1 MFMVA
6 KGLRALVPVPVKR
19 TLRRTVAWIR
29 IPQARLRLAFGVTPL
44 NAPWV
49 HRRGGLQ
56 VHRYYVEAF
65 LGEFAA
71 DIHGHCLEFQDGHYA
86 TRFGGKQVTKLDI
99 LHKEAGNP
107 RATLVADLTQPH
119 AIPENLFECIICTHV
134 LHVIRDVDRFVTA
147 LQRLLAPGGVL
158 LLAVPHISP
167 IYPRAHELWRFTPE
181 GLAVV
186 LAKVFPV
193 AQITIR
199 SYGNSLT
206 ASGDLRGLVAHE
218 FAKRELQYADE
229 SFAVEVCARAR
240 KEC

>member
-6 KGLRALVPVPVKR
+6 KGLRALVPVPVKH

-99 LHKEAGNP
+99 LHKEEGNP

-119 AIPENLFECIICTHV
+119 AIPEQSSSELPLPQCGIKPAHSGCTRLKSH
-134 LHVIRDVDRFVTA
+134 HGGQRQDA
-147 LQRLLAPGGVL
+147 SLQRLRTKAFTSAELHRFRESASLRTRVNNVLTRFASQVMGVGYGHMPGVGCV
-158 LLAVPHISP
+158 I
-167 IYPRAHELWRFTPE
+167 HE
-181 GLAVV
+181 
-186 LAKVFPV
+186 
-193 AQITIR
+193 
-199 SYGNSLT
+199 
-206 ASGDLRGLVAHE
+206 
-218 FAKRELQYADE
+218 
-229 SFAVEVCARAR
+229 
-240 KEC
+240 

>member
-1 MFMVA
+1 MGAVA
-6 KGLRALVPVPVKR
+6 SSLRAIVPLAVKC
-19 TLRRTVAWIR
+19 TIRRAVELIR

-56 VHRYYVEAF
+56 IHRYYLEQF

-71 DIHGHCLEFQDGHYA
+71 DIHGHCLEFQDGYYA
-86 TRFGGKQVTKLDI
+86 RRFGGKQVTKLDI

-107 RATLVADLTQPH
+107 RATMVADLTKPNT
-119 AIPENLFECIICTHV
+119 IPANLFECIICTHV
-134 LHVIRDVDRFVTA
+134 LHVIRDVESFVA
-147 LQRLLAPGGVL
+147 ELKRLLAPGGVL

-167 IYPRAHELWRFTPE
+167 IYPGEHELWRFTPE
-181 GLAVV
+181 GLAAV
-186 LAKVFPV
+186 LEQVFRV
-193 AQITIR
+193 EHITTR

-206 ASGDLRGLVAHE
+206 AVGDLHGLVAHE
-218 FAKRELQYADE
+218 LTTRELQYADA

-240 KEC
+240 KEF

>member
-1 MFMVA
+1 MYTLA
-6 KGLRALVPVPVKR
+6 KGIRAMVPVPVKR
-19 TLRRTVAWIR
+19 TLRSTVKLMH
-29 IPQARLRLAFGVTPL
+29 IPQSRLRLAFGVTPL
-44 NAPWV
+44 NTPWV
-49 HRRGGLQ
+49 RRRGHLQ
-56 VHRYYVEAF
+56 IHRYYLEAF

-71 DIHGHCLEFQDGHYA
+71 DIHGHCLEFQDGYYT

-107 RATLVADLTQPH
+107 RATMVADLTQPH

-134 LHVIRDVDRFVTA
+134 LHVIRDVDRFVRE
-147 LQRLLAPGGVL
+147 LKRLLAPGGVL

-186 LAKVFPV
+186 LEQVFPV
-193 AQITIR
+193 DQITIR
-199 SYGNSLT
+199 SYGNSL
-206 ASGDLRGLVAHE
+206 AAIGDLRGLVAHE
-218 FAKRELQYADE
+218 FTQRELQYADE

-240 KEC
+240 KEF